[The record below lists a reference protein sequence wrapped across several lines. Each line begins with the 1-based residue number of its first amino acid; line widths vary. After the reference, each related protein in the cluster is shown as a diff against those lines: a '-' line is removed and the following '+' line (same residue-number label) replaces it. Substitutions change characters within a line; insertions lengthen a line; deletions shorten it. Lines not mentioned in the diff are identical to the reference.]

1 MFKWSFVRFDWL
13 DLVLVGIFVKKY
25 HIIGL
30 FCEKNGK
37 FSVNYRMELKIKV
50 LKPIFYLI
58 YTSIER
64 SSFNNDELKALLNQC
79 RDFNN
84 RNNITGILL
93 YVRGLQITKS
103 KGRFMQLLEGD
114 ERIIRRLF
122 NKIVNDER
130 HESVV
135 LLQIGKY
142 EHRYFTDWSMGFEQ
156 TDGELYQSLSG
167 HFDLNDVVAKCDKLG
182 VADVPLQFLQKLSLN
197 NKQQFAEAIYG

>member
-1 MFKWSFVRFDWL
+1 
-13 DLVLVGIFVKKY
+13 
-25 HIIGL
+25 
-30 FCEKNGK
+30 
-37 FSVNYRMELKIKV
+37 MELENEI

-58 YTSIER
+58 YTSIE
-64 SSFNNDELKALLNQC
+64 SDLFNNDELKVLLNQC

-114 ERIIRRLF
+114 DRIIRRLF
-122 NKIVNDER
+122 NRIVNDKR
-130 HESVV
+130 HKSVV

-142 EHRYFTDWSMGFEQ
+142 DRRCFTDWSMGFEQ
-156 TDGELYQSLSG
+156 ADGERYQSLSG

-182 VADVPLQFLQKLSLN
+182 ATDVPFQFLRKLSSN
-197 NKQQFAEAIYG
+197 NKEQFAQAL

>member
-1 MFKWSFVRFDWL
+1 
-13 DLVLVGIFVKKY
+13 
-25 HIIGL
+25 
-30 FCEKNGK
+30 
-37 FSVNYRMELKIKV
+37 MELEIEI

-58 YTSIER
+58 YTSIA
-64 SSFNNDELKALLNQC
+64 SSLFSNGELKVLLNQC

-84 RNNITGILL
+84 RNNVTGILL

-114 ERIIRRLF
+114 ERTIRRLF

-142 EHRYFTDWSMGFEQ
+142 EQRCFTDWSMGFEQ

-167 HFDLNDVVAKCDKLG
+167 HFDLNDVVTKCDKLG
-182 VADVPLQFLQKLSLN
+182 IADVPFQFLQKLSSN
-197 NKQQFAEAIYG
+197 SKEQFAEALYG

>member
-1 MFKWSFVRFDWL
+1 
-13 DLVLVGIFVKKY
+13 
-25 HIIGL
+25 
-30 FCEKNGK
+30 
-37 FSVNYRMELKIKV
+37 MELENELLTPV
-50 LKPIFYLI
+50 FYLI
-58 YTSIER
+58 YTSIA
-64 SSFNNDELKALLNQC
+64 SSLFNNGELRALLNQC
-79 RDFNN
+79 REFNN

-142 EHRYFTDWSMGFEQ
+142 ERRCFTDWSMGFEQ
-156 TDGELYQSLSG
+156 AEGELYQSLSG
-167 HFDLNDVVAKCDKLG
+167 HFDLNEVVSQCDKLG
-182 VADVPLQFLQKLSLN
+182 VTDVPLQFLQKLSSNHKEQLT
-197 NKQQFAEAIYG
+197 EALYG

>member
-1 MFKWSFVRFDWL
+1 
-13 DLVLVGIFVKKY
+13 
-25 HIIGL
+25 
-30 FCEKNGK
+30 
-37 FSVNYRMELKIKV
+37 MELEIEI

-58 YTSIER
+58 YTSIE
-64 SSFNNDELKALLNQC
+64 SSLFNNKELKALLNQC

-84 RNNITGILL
+84 RNNITGVLL

-114 ERIIRRLF
+114 ERVIRRLF

-142 EHRYFTDWSMGFEQ
+142 EQRCFTDWTMGFEQ
-156 TDGELYQSLSG
+156 TDGEFYQSLSG

-182 VADVPLQFLQKLSLN
+182 VADVPLQFLQKLSSN
-197 NKQQFAEAIYG
+197 NKQQFAETFYG

>member
-1 MFKWSFVRFDWL
+1 
-13 DLVLVGIFVKKY
+13 
-25 HIIGL
+25 
-30 FCEKNGK
+30 
-37 FSVNYRMELKIKV
+37 MELENEILTPV
-50 LKPIFYLI
+50 FYLI
-58 YTSIER
+58 YTSIASR
-64 SSFNNDELKALLNQC
+64 LFNNEELKALLNQC
-79 RDFNN
+79 RNFNN

-103 KGRFMQLLEGD
+103 KGRFMHLLEGD

-142 EHRYFTDWSMGFEQ
+142 EQRFFTDWSMGFEQ

-167 HFDLNDVVAKCDKLG
+167 YFDLNGIGEKCDKLG
-182 VADVPLQFLQKLSLN
+182 VTDVPLQFLRKLSSN
-197 NKQQFAEAIYG
+197 NKKQLAEALYG

>member
-1 MFKWSFVRFDWL
+1 
-13 DLVLVGIFVKKY
+13 
-25 HIIGL
+25 
-30 FCEKNGK
+30 
-37 FSVNYRMELKIKV
+37 MELEIKI

-58 YTSIER
+58 YKSIE
-64 SSFNNDELKALLNQC
+64 SSLFNNDELKALLHQC
-79 RDFNN
+79 RDFNS

-135 LLQIGKY
+135 LLQIGK
-142 EHRYFTDWSMGFEQ
+142 
-156 TDGELYQSLSG
+156 
-167 HFDLNDVVAKCDKLG
+167 
-182 VADVPLQFLQKLSLN
+182 
-197 NKQQFAEAIYG
+197 I

>member
-1 MFKWSFVRFDWL
+1 MKLES
-13 DLVLVGIFVKKY
+13 
-25 HIIGL
+25 
-30 FCEKNGK
+30 E
-37 FSVNYRMELKIKV
+37 V

-58 YTSIER
+58 FTSVE
-64 SSFNNDELKALLNQC
+64 SSLFSSDKLKALLNQC
-79 RDFNN
+79 KDFNN

-122 NKIVNDER
+122 KKIVNDER

-142 EHRYFTDWSMGFEQ
+142 ERRCFTDWSMGFEQ

-167 HFDLNDVVAKCDKLG
+167 HFNLNDISSKCNKLD
-182 VADVPLQFLQKLSLN
+182 VADVPLRFLQKLSSN
-197 NKQQFAEAIYG
+197 NKEEFAEAFCS